1 MPVNLA
7 IVDIA
12 GQDAFGDVI
21 FINPLVSN
29 PSAPIYQGRGVQVRR
44 PVDVVLESGA
54 VLSSLAHTVRLF
66 RSEYLVEPVPGDQ
79 VSFDGGLSWEL
90 IDDTDPDSGFGL
102 LLTLKAAD
110 A

>member
-12 GQDAFGDVI
+12 GQDAFGDI
-21 FINPLVSN
+21 ILINPLASN
-29 PSAPIYQGRGVQVRR
+29 PSAPAYEGRGVQTRR
-44 PVDVVLESGA
+44 PVDVALESGA
-54 VLSSLAHTVRLF
+54 VLSSLTHTVRLF

-79 VSFDGGLSWEL
+79 VSFDDGLTWEV

-102 LLTLKAAD
+102 LLTLKAVD